1 MKTKWTVLNASL
13 DGRQLFLGL
22 PEWTNVNNLGP
33 HALTFLHM
41 LSPRFEGGISFWER
55 YKSFL

>member
-55 YKSFL
+55 